1 MAVHALTLFR
11 RSQSSDPALT
21 NAYPTALSAAESIYY
36 GGSSTA
42 RSPLQVITT
51 KAAVGGASI
60 VLKVQ
65 GAVLPVDGAGF
76 AVRGPGAEQGLL
88 QVWAKTG
95 DFYTVRL
102 QQRVGISQ
110 PIGVTTS
117 GTGGIDLALLISLPT
132 DINGNGSGTPEA
144 VAAAIGALAG
154 GDFEALA
161 SGAAAAFGI
170 LGTTLDSRPAGRIHW
185 NDITSLVQNVEAV
198 EHTIAA
204 AAGGQLEVALDVP
217 ARHYLALRVLA
228 KGAAAP
234 AGGDSVV
241 VLAVDEG
248 A

>member
-36 GGSSTA
+36 GGGSTA

-60 VLKVQ
+60 VLKAQ
-65 GAVLPVDGAGF
+65 GAVLPVDGACY
-76 AVRGPGAEQGLL
+76 AVRGPGTEQGLL

-102 QQRVGISQ
+102 QQRTGISQ
-110 PIGVTTS
+110 AIATS
-117 GTGGIDLALLISLPT
+117 ATGTGGLDLALLVSLPT
-132 DINGNGSGTPEA
+132 DINGSPSGTPAA
-144 VAAAIGALAG
+144 VAAAINLLA
-154 GDFEALA
+154 DFEAVA
-161 SGAAAAFGI
+161 SGPAAPLGI
-170 LGTTLDSRPAGRIHW
+170 LGTTLDNRPAGRVHW
-185 NDITSLVQNVEAV
+185 NDITSLIQNVEAV
-198 EHTIAA
+198 EHTVAA

-217 ARHYLALRVLA
+217 ARHYVALRVLA

-241 VLAVDEG
+241 VLAANEG